1 MSQLVDSTTR
11 GPIDY
16 FHFAVVFAGVILL
29 AAGVVTV
36 AAGMAAI
43 GFLLEVYGMAYF
55 LIRSQR
61 RREGHRAPAGGRPE
75 TR

>member
-1 MSQLVDSTTR
+1 
-11 GPIDY
+11 
-16 FHFAVVFAGVILL
+16 
-29 AAGVVTV
+29 VVTG